1 MKTNAFRAV
10 FALNV
15 ILVGLPLAAQPFNK
29 YVALGDSITAAV
41 QGACLVERH
50 QIRSYSK
57 VIATQLG
64 IADFQQPIVGE
75 AALVP
80 PIGTACLGA
89 VVANMSITVGGI
101 SQQGNPK
108 NATLMR
114 AYDNLGIPSAR
125 AQDLVDLKTS
135 NPTLGG
141 VQASAALVLR
151 NVPGSPFNN
160 TSALDQARVLNPN
173 LVTVW
178 IGNNDVLGALT
189 TAVAVDGV
197 TLTRVADFE
206 PKYTEVLSGLRAS
219 GRTVVVLNI
228 PDVAAIPFGTTVPPV
243 VVNPQTRQ
251 PVLVNGQPVSLL
263 GSRTFSPSCPV
274 APCPV
279 PLGTLVT
286 IQALPLLAQGIGIP
300 TSLGGTGQPL
310 PDGSFTPPSTL
321 TPGVLLYPDEVA
333 LIRERTNT
341 LNARISSIAAANGA
355 VLLDVNAIF
364 DGIKANGYTIGGV
377 KVTKDFLTGG
387 LFSADGVHPSNIGQ
401 VIVAD
406 EIIKTLNAAR
416 STAIERPNIA
426 AVLFTP
432 DVPVF
437 GGSSIFQPEIVLED
451 APGAWAGLLQMF
463 PPVDDSVQLVL
474 PTDSDAP
481 VARAPV
487 SRISPRGRQ

>member
-1 MKTNAFRAV
+1 MKTNVFRA
-10 FALNV
+10 ALALSL
-15 ILVGLPLAAQPFNK
+15 LVGSPLSAQPFNK

-50 QIRSYSK
+50 QVRSYSK
-57 VIATQLG
+57 IVATQLG

-75 AALVP
+75 AAL
-80 PIGTACLGA
+80 TADPAIPKCLGA
-89 VVANMSITVGGI
+89 VVAGNTITVGAV
-101 SQQGNPK
+101 SQNGSPK
-108 NATLMR
+108 NTTLPR
-114 AYDNLGIPSAR
+114 PYDNLGMNGANT
-125 AQDLVDLKTS
+125 ADLVDLKTS
-135 NPTLGG
+135 NPMGNT
-141 VQASAALVLR
+141 ANRAAVLVLR
-151 NVPGSPFNN
+151 NFPTGPFQGM
-160 TSALDQARVLNPN
+160 SAVDLANRLAPN
-173 LVTVW
+173 LVTLW

-206 PKYTEVLSGLRAS
+206 PKYTDVLSGLRAS

-228 PDVAAIPFGTTVPPV
+228 PDVSAIPFGTTVPAV
-243 VVNPQTRQ
+243 VVNPLTRQ

-286 IQALPLLAQGIGIP
+286 IQALPFLAQGIGVP

-333 LIRERTNT
+333 LIRERTNA

-364 DGIKANGYTIGGV
+364 DRIKTNGYTIGGV
-377 KVTKDFLTGG
+377 KVTKDLLTGG
-387 LFSADGVHPSNIGQ
+387 LFSADGVHPSNIGH

-406 EIIKTLNAAR
+406 EIIKALNSAKG
-416 STAIERPNIA
+416 TAIERPNIA
-426 AVLFTP
+426 ATLFAPDTPVL
-432 DVPVF
+432 
-437 GGSSIFQPEIVLED
+437 GSPSLSPSIVLED
-451 APGAWAGLLQMF
+451 APEAWADLLKMF
-463 PPVDDSVQLVL
+463 GPVDETVEVVFPTSL
-474 PTDSDAP
+474 PE
-481 VARAPV
+481 RAP
-487 SRISPRGRQ
+487 ILLPGRGRH